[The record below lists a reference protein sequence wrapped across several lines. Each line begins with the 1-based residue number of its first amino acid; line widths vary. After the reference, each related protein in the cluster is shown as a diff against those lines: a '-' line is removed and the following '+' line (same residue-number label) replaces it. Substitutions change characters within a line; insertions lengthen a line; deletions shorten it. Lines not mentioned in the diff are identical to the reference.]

1 MQVSPRR
8 VATARITSAPAGFA
22 TTFRNENDPLGAFVT
37 RVSRATR
44 VPSRVST
51 TVQGT
56 PFRFWSTST
65 STSIRLFSLLSFSFA
80 ALLAVHVPRT
90 STSPSFASAGDPIAS
105 SASTPGQRERESY
118 LRLRHDLLPSTVD
131 VGSIAGAEPSA
142 GKAMVRVCTSFA
154 RHVQPRTLAPVRDR
168 RQAVEI
174 VFDHATKRYPGR
186 ATPAVDD
193 LSMTIPEGEI
203 CCLVGPSGGGKTT
216 AMKLVN
222 RLVELTSGDVRVDG
236 TSVNALDETTLRRG
250 IGYVIQQVGLFPHM
264 TVAENVATVPKLLGW
279 SKREIAQR
287 TDELLDLVDLPAR
300 DYRSRYASQL
310 SGGER
315 QRVGL
320 ARALA
325 ADPPVMLMDEPF
337 GALDPITRTRLQNE
351 LLRIQDEVRK
361 TIIFVTHD
369 IDEAILVGDRIAILR
384 EGGVLAQYDT
394 PEELLAHPA
403 DDFVAR
409 FVGADRGLKRLSLT
423 RLDELELSRRTAPS
437 GPLLDGQ
444 TTLRDALSTM
454 LNEGTE
460 PSWSRPATGRSGC

>member
-1 MQVSPRR
+1 M
-8 VATARITSAPAGFA
+8 
-22 TTFRNENDPLGAFVT
+22 
-37 RVSRATR
+37 
-44 VPSRVST
+44 
-51 TVQGT
+51 
-56 PFRFWSTST
+56 
-65 STSIRLFSLLSFSFA
+65 
-80 ALLAVHVPRT
+80 
-90 STSPSFASAGDPIAS
+90 
-105 SASTPGQRERESY
+105 
-118 LRLRHDLLPSTVD
+118 
-131 VGSIAGAEPSA
+131 
-142 GKAMVRVCTSFA
+142 
-154 RHVQPRTLAPVRDR
+154 RDR

-193 LSMTIPEGEI
+193 LSMTIPAGEV

-300 DYRSRYASQL
+300 DYRSRYASQI

-325 ADPPVMLMDEPF
+325 VDPPVMLMDEPF

-423 RLDELELSRRTAPS
+423 RLDELELEPANGAV
-437 GPLLDGQ
+437 GPLLDGE

-454 LNEGTE
+454 LNEGTRTVLIE
-460 PSWSRPATGRSGC
+460 AGDGTKRVLTLDRLTELLK

>member
-1 MQVSPRR
+1 M
-8 VATARITSAPAGFA
+8 
-22 TTFRNENDPLGAFVT
+22 
-37 RVSRATR
+37 
-44 VPSRVST
+44 
-51 TVQGT
+51 
-56 PFRFWSTST
+56 
-65 STSIRLFSLLSFSFA
+65 
-80 ALLAVHVPRT
+80 
-90 STSPSFASAGDPIAS
+90 
-105 SASTPGQRERESY
+105 
-118 LRLRHDLLPSTVD
+118 
-131 VGSIAGAEPSA
+131 
-142 GKAMVRVCTSFA
+142 
-154 RHVQPRTLAPVRDR
+154 RDR

-186 ATPAVDD
+186 EIPAVDD
-193 LSMTIPEGEI
+193 LSMTIPAGEV

-236 TSVNALDETTLRRG
+236 RSVKSLDETALRRG

-287 TDELLDLVDLPAR
+287 SDELLDLVDLPAR

-351 LLRIQDEVRK
+351 LLRIQRELRK

-369 IDEAILVGDRIAILR
+369 IDEAILIGDRIAILR

-394 PEELLAHPA
+394 PEELLAQPA
-403 DDFVAR
+403 DDYVAR

-423 RLDELELSRRTAPS
+423 RLEDLEVELEQANGAV
-437 GPLLDGQ
+437 GPLLDRH
-444 TTLRDALSTM
+444 TTLRDALSAM
-454 LNEGTE
+454 LNDGARAVVFERGDGTKRVLTLDRLTE
-460 PSWSRPATGRSGC
+460 LLK